1 METYLL
7 LMQQIIKNTL
17 ENIKITEL
25 DENYNLL
32 NTIVSDRADINRKLW
47 NLTNVKIYSQEKNRK

>member
-32 NTIVSDRADINRKLW
+32 NTIVSDRA
-47 NLTNVKIYSQEKNRK
+47 V